1 MWGCSTLFHFS
12 QLMLFNISGDIH
24 LLRVKSDLPLSTP
37 VSVDYGLKDWCT
49 GNVNL
54 RFYDGT
60 HESFL
65 QQDDGESVARDI
77 MEIVR
82 ESSCWICLQAN
93 VWQCIVLIYGH
104 WIYSWRFFLLKIN
117 WSVKALFCFKFE
129 IVYFFF
135 HLFGVYR
142 PTLEFFTHM
151 EMSPLPPWPVKILTY
166 TRHSWPLSSESLTCH
181 TYCDTVLLFIMVISE
196 DPWHSHLLPSVVEL
210 ALLGLSQPGIQ
221 LDLLHVRCTLYHYAT
236 AVIWNCRLRGV
247 FH

>member
-65 QQDDGESVARDI
+65 QQDDGESVAKDI

-129 IVYFFF
+129 IVYFFPFVWGLSSHSRIF
-135 HLFGVYR
+135 HSYGDVTITTMTSKNFDLYSALMAIEQWIFDMPYLLWHG
-142 PTLEFFTHM
+142 PTLYNGH
-151 EMSPLPPWPVKILTY
+151 
-166 TRHSWPLSSESLTCH
+166 
-181 TYCDTVLLFIMVISE
+181 
-196 DPWHSHLLPSVVEL
+196 
-210 ALLGLSQPGIQ
+210 
-221 LDLLHVRCTLYHYAT
+221 
-236 AVIWNCRLRGV
+236 LRGPV
-247 FH
+247 THTLVAERFGSGTGTTWSVPTRDPTRASACEVHALPLRHCRDLKL